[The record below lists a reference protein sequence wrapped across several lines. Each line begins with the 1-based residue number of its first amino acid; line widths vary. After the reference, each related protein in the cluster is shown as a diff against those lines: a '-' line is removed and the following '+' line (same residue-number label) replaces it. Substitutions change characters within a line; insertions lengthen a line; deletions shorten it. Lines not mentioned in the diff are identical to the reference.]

1 MRKTEPESSRDMWW
15 AQQQA
20 SGSIKVSY
28 EATKNIP
35 EEGALSSTEVSVH
48 PSRYDDVVE
57 VRKEL
62 WYYGRKDEE
71 AWGWPMRVEVEWSR
85 KMSFEEFRVSE
96 WWEPYLES
104 TMSLNFDSSWMDSL
118 QVDHDPV
125 DGYAEISLR
134 LPVEKRVWWCSSK
147 VPTGSTVE
155 YFVYVDEDG
164 AMAITR
170 GKEPIVERTMDEFL
184 EAVRFADRAREL
196 GVSIS
201 EDGTITIGKGEG
213 DAD

>member
-20 SGSIKVSY
+20 SGSIMVSY
-28 EATKNIP
+28 KNTKNTP
-35 EEGALSSTEVSVH
+35 EEGALSHTDVPVY

-62 WYYGRKDEE
+62 WYYGRKDEG
-71 AWGWPMRVEVEWSR
+71 AQGWPMRVEVEWSR

-96 WWEPYLES
+96 WWGPYLEH
-104 TMSLNFDSSWMDSL
+104 TVGLNFDSSWTDSF
-118 QVDHDPV
+118 QVDCQE
-125 DGYAEISLR
+125 GC
-134 LPVEKRVWWCSSK
+134 VEARFDKPDYKKVWWCSGE
-147 VPTGSTVE
+147 VPTGGTTQYS
-155 YFVYVDEDG
+155 VYVCDDGIVGIGRGEDP
-164 AMAITR
+164 T
-170 GKEPIVERTMDEFL
+170 VERTVDGFL

-196 GVSIS
+196 GISIS
-201 EDGTITIGKGEG
+201 EDGTITVGKGES